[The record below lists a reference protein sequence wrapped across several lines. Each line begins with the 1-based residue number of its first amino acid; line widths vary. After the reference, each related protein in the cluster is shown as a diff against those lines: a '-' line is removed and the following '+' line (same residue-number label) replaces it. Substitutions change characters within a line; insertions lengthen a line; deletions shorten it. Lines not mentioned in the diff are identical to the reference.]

1 MMFIL
6 ANITQEVTE
15 LVVPQDLGVVLA
27 IANIVMQDNDQLGHP
42 QCKGPM
48 ADTYSDLFRL

>member
-27 IANIVMQDNDQLGHP
+27 IANIVMQDNDQLGCP
-42 QCKGPM
+42 QGKGPM
-48 ADTYSDLFRL
+48 ANTYSDLFRL